1 MRNLQPD
8 FIKQQ
13 ISALLVLYPELAEDI
28 DLRLDTIEGET
39 DALTMIDRWI
49 KAIEESKILLD
60 GAEIRVKE
68 LIERVKRFERRI
80 EALREGIRMI
90 MQAAELHKLERPTA
104 TLYFAKSQPKVMDI
118 TGSNFDLR
126 SHPHL
131 ADEFVIT
138 SRAISKSL
146 IAAALKAGEN
156 IEGFQLSNSEPH
168 LHVKTK

>member
-8 FIKQQ
+8 FLKQQ
-13 ISALLVLYPELAEDI
+13 VAALLVLYPELLEDL
-28 DLRLDTIEGET
+28 DLRVDTIEGET

-49 KAIEESKILLD
+49 KTIEESKILID
-60 GAEIRVKE
+60 GAEIRAKE
-68 LIERVKRFERRI
+68 LIERIKRFERRI
-80 EALREGIRMI
+80 EALREGIRMV

-104 TLYFAKSQPKVMDI
+104 TLYFSKSQAKVMDV

-156 IEGFQLSNSEPH
+156 IEGFQLSNQEPA
-168 LHVKTK
+168 LNIRTK